1 MVSMLKLARN
11 YNFTMRLHIL
21 ILILFFFAGCAP
33 KHVPV
38 NFDEINVDEVLK
50 KVKTNQESLRSLRGV
65 ARVKAK
71 SKYDDIVISQVTL
84 LQLPL
89 KFRLEAL
96 AAFGQS
102 IAVLTSDGEKVIFRT
117 SNDQVVF
124 PDVRNF
130 NLSNFY
136 PGIPTELRT
145 EQLMDLLLGKIPFGL
160 WTAMYDIGFDD
171 LAQKILVKY
180 ENSNSLN
187 TMLIID
193 PVSGYIE
200 HAEINLD
207 ESKILKID
215 YTNFTKLDNLVFPK
229 GIDLKYLTYELSIK
243 YNELKLNDNIDNSLF
258 FQ

>member
-1 MVSMLKLARN
+1 MVSMLNLAHK
-11 YNFTMRLHIL
+11 YKFPIRLHIL
-21 ILILFFFAGCAP
+21 ILFLLFISSCAP
-33 KHVPV
+33 KQVPV
-38 NFDEINVDEVLK
+38 NFDEINVDEILK
-50 KVKTNQESLRSLRGV
+50 QVKTNQESLRSLRGV

-71 SKYDDIVISQVTL
+71 SRYDDIVISQVTL

-102 IAVLTSDGEKVIFRT
+102 VAVLTSDGEKIIFKT

-136 PGIPTELRT
+136 AGFPMELKT
-145 EQLMDLLLGKIPFGL
+145 QQLMDLQMGKIPFGL
-160 WTAMYDIGFDD
+160 WTAMYDIGFDEQ
-171 LAQKILVKY
+171 AQKIHVKY

-187 TMLIID
+187 TQLIID

-200 HAEINLD
+200 HAKINLD
-207 ESKILKID
+207 ESNILKIS

-229 GIDLKYLTYELSIK
+229 SIDLKYLTYELSIK
-243 YNELKLNDNIDNSLF
+243 YSELKLNDDIEDSLF

>member
-1 MVSMLKLARN
+1 MLNLARN
-11 YNFTMRLHIL
+11 YNYTMRLA
-21 ILILFFFAGCAP
+21 ILFAFLFFYTGCVP
-33 KHVPV
+33 KQVPI
-38 NFDEINVDEVLK
+38 NYDEIKVDEILQL
-50 KVKTNQESLRSLRGV
+50 VKTNQESLRSLRGV

-71 SKYDDIVISQVTL
+71 SRYDDLVVNQVTL

-102 IAVLTSDGEKVIFRT
+102 IAVLTSDGEKVILRT

-136 PGIPTELRT
+136 PGIPSELKT
-145 EQLMDLLLGKIPFGL
+145 EQLIDLLIGKIPFGL
-160 WTAMYDIGFDD
+160 WLENYNIGFDKE
-171 LAQKILVKY
+171 AQKLAVEYK
-180 ENSNSLN
+180 NSNNLN
-187 TMLIID
+187 TVLIID
-193 PVSGYIE
+193 PLSGYIE

-207 ESKILKID
+207 ESNILKID

-229 GIDLKYLTYELSIK
+229 SIDLKYLSYELSIK
-243 YNELKLNDNIDNSLF
+243 YGEINLNDYIDYSLF